1 MRYLVISAC
10 EDVRTGKEFE
20 KGDEFLPE
28 PDEDQAERLVKAGCL
43 RLIDKDAP
51 DLPGGSDPAVVI
63 AALRRELAQGGEA
76 VVALNARITET
87 TQQHTNLLAEFQATY
102 ERMTS
107 AEARVAELEAQ
118 LADGE
123 AAKARVVELEAQL
136 AAAAEKVDGAGDGAN
151 GGDTASAKTGKARA

>member
-20 KGDEFLPE
+20 AGKEFLPE
-28 PDEDQAERLVKAGCL
+28 PDEDQAKRLVNAGCL
-43 RLIDKDAP
+43 RLIDENAP
-51 DLPGGSDPAVVI
+51 DLPGGNDAAAVI
-63 AALRRELAQGGEA
+63 AALRRDLAQGGEA
-76 VVALNARITET
+76 VVALNARIAET
-87 TQQHTNLLAEFQATY
+87 TEQHTSLLAEFQATY

-107 AEARVAELEAQ
+107 AEARVTELEAQ

-136 AAAAEKVDGAGDGAN
+136 AAADQKTDGAGDGSAS
-151 GGDTASAKTGKARA
+151 GDAGATKTGKAKG

>member
-20 KGDEFLPE
+20 AGKEFLPE
-28 PDEDQAERLVKAGCL
+28 PDEDQAKRLINAGCL
-43 RLIDKDAP
+43 RLIDENAP

-76 VVALNARITET
+76 VVALNARIADA
-87 TQQHTNLLAEFQATY
+87 TQQHTSLLAEFQATY

-118 LADGE
+118 LADSE

-136 AAAAEKVDGAGDGAN
+136 AGADQKTDGAGDGSN
-151 GGDTASAKTGKARA
+151 GGDTTTAKTSKAKA